1 MNLRSHIVYKYK
13 CANCNID
20 YVGQTFLQLK
30 MRAFNSM
37 GISFRTNLPNSQ
49 PENLA
54 VRDHY
59 DLNRHRISLQKFSIL
74 QNASKGEELKNLES
88 FYIKSLKP
96 TLNIHKTSL
105 ALLIACTNC
114 LNFVQKRTQL
124 LARFTFVLQTIE
136 ISCCD
141 GARRFRINRNKTN
154 NK

>member
-88 FYIKSLKP
+88 FYICL
-96 TLNIHKTSL
+96 LYTSDAADERSSVDL
-105 ALLIACTNC
+105 
-114 LNFVQKRTQL
+114 
-124 LARFTFVLQTIE
+124 
-136 ISCCD
+136 
-141 GARRFRINRNKTN
+141 GGRRII
-154 NK
+154 